1 MELSVNYIYGRL
13 PLILLFITGY
23 VLYRV
28 TASAALPEYVSARAV
43 RFEQGGGRIICCFP

>member
-13 PLILLFITGY
+13 PLILLFVTGY
-23 VLYRV
+23 ILYRV

-43 RFEQGGGRIICCFP
+43 RFSRGGRIICCFP